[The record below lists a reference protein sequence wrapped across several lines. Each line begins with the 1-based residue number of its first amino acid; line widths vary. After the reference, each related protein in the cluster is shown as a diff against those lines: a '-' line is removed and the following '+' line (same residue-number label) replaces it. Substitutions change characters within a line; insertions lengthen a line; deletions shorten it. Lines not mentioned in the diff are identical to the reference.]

1 MSAFNHFDT
10 ERKAFDLRTKLLT
23 TSATNITYTART
35 GTVVTTGVS
44 TDFTIDRVI
53 RVDGT
58 SGSAMAITVPNGRF
72 YGQRLLIILEVYA
85 STSTVDATTDTG
97 DNATQMTAAG
107 GYSDL
112 VWHGSTLGWVELSN
126 ETT

>member
-1 MSAFNHFDT
+1 MSAQNFQAKGDFGQVQ
-10 ERKAFDLRTKLLT
+10 RVKALT
-23 TSATNITYTART
+23 TSTAVVTYTAKSGRAAD
-35 GTVVTTGVS
+35 
-44 TDFTIDRVI
+44 DFVIDRII

-58 SGSAMAITVPNGRF
+58 SGSAMTITLPDGVY
-72 YGQRLLIILEVYA
+72 YGQRCLVILEVYA
-85 STSTVDATTDTG
+85 ATSTVDVSTTTG
-97 DNATQMTAAG
+97 DDATQMTAAG